1 MARRLVLMGSGET
14 TPTMVETHKR
24 VLAEVGPSPRAILLD
39 TPYGFQENADEI
51 TARTVA
57 YFARSAG
64 TTVTP
69 VSLRKAEDLSAAA
82 LGDVAARVEEADWVF
97 AGPGSPT
104 YLRRQW
110 DGTAVPDALRR
121 RLDQHGAT
129 VFASAAV
136 CSVGMRTLPVYEI
149 YKVGAAPHW
158 QDGFDLTGHLGLRCV
173 VVPHF
178 DNAEGGTHDT
188 RFCYLGERRLAAMEA
203 ELPEDVWVLGIDE
216 HTALVVDLD
225 TRATRIEGR
234 GVVTVRH
241 RGQHRVFGPGD
252 APTLEDLAEAA
263 TATAASP
270 TATPATTSAPVA
282 VASVGDSALLE
293 EVGAHVASFDT
304 AMAEG
309 DALRAGEAV
318 VALEQTIHAWHADVT
333 QSDEMDRA
341 RRTLHRLVL
350 RLARTTQ
357 AGLHDH
363 RELVAPLVEEL
374 LALRASARADRD
386 FALGDRIRD
395 RLQGAG
401 IEVRD
406 TADGVDWAYDDPAAA
421 ERRGGPV
428 S

>member
-24 VLAEVGPSPRAILLD
+24 VLAEVGPAPRAVLLD
-39 TPYGFQENADEI
+39 TPYGFQENADEL
-51 TARTVA
+51 TARTVE

-69 VSLRKAEDLSAAA
+69 VSLRDAAALSAAE

-110 DGTAVPDALRR
+110 DGTDVPDALRR
-121 RLDQHGAT
+121 RLGRDGAT

-136 CSVGMRTLPVYEI
+136 CSVGLRTVPVYEI
-149 YKVGAAPHW
+149 YKVGQPPHW
-158 QDGFDLTGHLGLRCV
+158 EDGFDLTGVLGLRCV
-173 VVPHF
+173 VIPHF

-203 ELPEDVWVLGIDE
+203 ELPDDVWVLGIDE
-216 HTALVVDLD
+216 HTALVIDLED
-225 TRATRIEGR
+225 RTTRIEGR

-241 RGQHRVFGPGD
+241 RDHLATFAPGD
-252 APTLEDLAEAA
+252 TPTLDDLAAAATAAPRAGGAGSSA
-263 TATAASP
+263 TATAEPAPSREAPASN
-270 TATPATTSAPVA
+270 
-282 VASVGDSALLE
+282 SALLD
-293 EVGAHVASFDT
+293 EVEAHVAAFD
-304 AMAEG
+304 AALAAD
-309 DALRAGEAV
+309 DALAAADAV
-318 VALEQTIHAWHADVT
+318 VALEETIHAWAADSNE
-333 QSDEMDRA
+333 SDEMDRA
-341 RRTLHRLVL
+341 RRTLHRLVA

-374 LALRASARADRD
+374 LELRATARADRD
-386 FALGDRIRD
+386 FAVGDRIRD
-395 RLQGAG
+395 RLEDAG
-401 IEVRD
+401 VEVRD
-406 TADGVDWAYDDPAAA
+406 TSDGADWAYADPLDTD
-421 ERRGGPV
+421 
-428 S
+428 

>member
-51 TARTVA
+51 TERTVE

-64 TTVTP
+64 TTVVP
-69 VSLRKAEDLSAAA
+69 VSLRDADDLSAAA
-82 LGDVAARVEEADWVF
+82 LGDVAAQVEEADWVF

-104 YLRRQW
+104 YLQRQW
-110 DGTAVPDALRR
+110 SGTDVPTALRR
-121 RLDQHGAT
+121 RLDRDGAT

-136 CSVGMRTLPVYEI
+136 CSVGLRTVPVYEI
-149 YKVGAAPHW
+149 YKVGRAPHW
-158 QDGFDLTGHLGLRCV
+158 ADGFDLTGHLGLRCV
-173 VVPHF
+173 VIPHF

-188 RFCYLGERRLAAMEA
+188 RFCYLGERRLAAMEE

-225 TRATRIEGR
+225 TRTTRIEGR
-234 GVVTVRH
+234 GVVTVRN
-241 RGQHRVFGPGD
+241 RDRQRVFAAGD
-252 APTLEDLAEAA
+252 DPTLDDLVAAAHEAAPANRHGGAPAPAAEAA
-263 TATAASP
+263 EHD
-270 TATPATTSAPVA
+270 TTER
-282 VASVGDSALLE
+282 SALLD
-293 EVGAHVASFDT
+293 EVRSHVAAFDD
-304 AMAEG
+304 AMDAG
-309 DALRAGEAV
+309 DALAAADAV
-318 VALEQTIHAWHADVT
+318 VALEETIHAWSADVT

-341 RRTLHRLVL
+341 RRALHRLVL

-374 LALRASARADRD
+374 LDLRESARAERD
-386 FALGDRIRD
+386 FTVADRLRD
-395 RLQGAG
+395 RLQDAG
-401 IEVRD
+401 VEVRD
-406 TADGVDWAYDDPAAA
+406 TAGGVDWAYEDPL
-421 ERRGGPV
+421 V
-428 S
+428 TD

>member
-39 TPYGFQENADEI
+39 TPYGFQENADEL
-51 TARTVA
+51 TARTVE

-64 TTVTP
+64 ATVTP
-69 VSLRKAEDLSAAA
+69 VSLRSAADLSAAA
-82 LGDVAARVEEADWVF
+82 LADVAARVEDADWVF

-110 DGTAVPDALRR
+110 DGTAVPAALRR
-121 RLDQHGAT
+121 RLDQDGAT

-136 CSVGMRTLPVYEI
+136 CSVGLHTVPVYEI

-216 HTALVVDLD
+216 HTALVVDLE
-225 TRATRIEGR
+225 TRVSRIEGR
-234 GVVTVRH
+234 GVVTVRR
-241 RGQHRVFGPGD
+241 RGQHRVFAPGD
-252 APTLEDLAEAA
+252 TPTLDELAEAA
-263 TATAASP
+263 TDGPRTTSPAPTSAAPTPSSPP
-270 TATPATTSAPVA
+270 TAT
-282 VASVGDSALLE
+282 SALLD
-293 EVGAHVASFDT
+293 EVDAHARAFDVAL
-304 AMAEG
+304 AGG
-309 DALRAGEAV
+309 DALAAAEAV
-318 VALEQTIHAWHADVT
+318 VALEETVHAWQADVT

-374 LALRASARADRD
+374 LDLRAAARADRD
-386 FALGDRIRD
+386 FAVGDRIRD
-395 RLQGAG
+395 RLQDAG
-401 IEVRD
+401 VEVRD
-406 TADGVDWAYDDPAAA
+406 TSDGADWAYDDPLATD
-421 ERRGGPV
+421 
-428 S
+428 